1 MSVFL
6 SFTNAGFGDSSLIF
20 VTDYH
25 PRSETLT
32 QKHITPVS
40 RFSHRSTHAHVPE
53 QLLWGYLVQIA
64 NALKAIHSAD
74 LAARVIDPGKVI
86 LTEDNRIRLN
96 ACAIMD
102 VIQYDIPHN
111 MADLQRLDLYQ
122 LGQLVLMLGTNSLA
136 NATTKPKQ
144 LIEQFSRF
152 YSPRLQESVSWLLD
166 HGRPER
172 TDGID
177 IFLTTISLDIMTFF
191 DASLHLNDEI
201 TTNLNRELE
210 NSRLVRLLAKLNFIN
225 NRPEYDQDQQQRWS
239 EQGNRFYLS
248 LFRDYVFHQVD
259 AHGNPV
265 LDLAHVISCLNKLD
279 AGSEEKISLVT
290 RDETTVLVVSYRE
303 VKVCVDGAWG
313 EVARRAAV

>member
-6 SFTNAGFGDSSLIF
+6 SFTNPGFGDSSLIF

-25 PRSETLT
+25 PRSETLA

-40 RFSHRSTHAHVPE
+40 RFSHRNTTAHVPE
-53 QLLWGYLVQIA
+53 QLLWGYLVQLA
-64 NALKAIHSAD
+64 NALKAIHSAG

-86 LTEDNRIRLN
+86 LTGENRIRLN

-102 VIQYDIPHN
+102 VVQNDTPYT

-122 LGQLVLMLGTNSLA
+122 FGQLIFMLGTNSPA
-136 NATTKPKQ
+136 NTTGKPKQ
-144 LIEQFSRF
+144 VIEQFSRF
-152 YSPRLQESVSWLLD
+152 YSRRLQESVSWLLD
-166 HGRPER
+166 HGHIEY

-177 IFLTTISLDIMTFF
+177 IFLSTIASEMTTVF
-191 DASLHLNDEI
+191 DASLHLNDEL

-210 NSRLVRLLAKLNFIN
+210 NSRLVRLLTKLNFIN
-225 NRPEYDQDQQQRWS
+225 SRSEYEQDQRWS

-248 LFRDYVFHQVD
+248 LFRDFVFHQVD

-265 LDLAHVISCLNKLD
+265 LDLGHVIACLNKLD
-279 AGSEEKISLVT
+279 AGSEEKITLVT
-290 RDETTVLVVSYRE
+290 RDEMTVLVVSYRE
-303 VKVCVDGAWG
+303 LKGCVDGAWG
-313 EVARRAAV
+313 ELGRRAGI